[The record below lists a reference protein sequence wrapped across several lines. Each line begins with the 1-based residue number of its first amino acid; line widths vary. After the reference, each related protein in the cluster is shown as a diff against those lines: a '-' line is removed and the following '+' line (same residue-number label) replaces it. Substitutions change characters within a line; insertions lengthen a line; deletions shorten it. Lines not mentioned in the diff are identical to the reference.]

1 MTASHP
7 SIQRLRRMANLLDS
21 AVTIPLIRKKVGLDP
36 LLSLLPGAG
45 DTLGLLLSSY
55 ALWVAFELGLPRI
68 VMMRIVVNIVLDWLI
83 GLIPVVGDVA
93 DIFWKANQMNLQIV
107 EAAYREQLAQG
118 DSAQS
123 KTVTIDV
130 TVEPV

>member
-1 MTASHP
+1 MKPSHP
-7 SIQRLRRMANLLDS
+7 SLERLRHIANLMDS
-21 AVTIPLIRKKVGLDP
+21 AVTIPLLRKKVGLDP
-36 LLSLLPGAG
+36 LLGLLPGGG
-45 DTLGLLLSSY
+45 DALGLLLSSY

-107 EAAYREQLAQG
+107 EAAYREMLAQG
-118 DSAQS
+118 DSAPS

>member
-1 MTASHP
+1 MKASHP
-7 SIQRLRRMANLLDS
+7 SLQRLRHIANLMDS

-36 LLSLLPGAG
+36 LLGLLPGGG
-45 DTLGLLLSSY
+45 DAVALVLSSY

-68 VMMRIVVNIVLDWLI
+68 VIARVGVNIILDLLI

-93 DIFWKANQMNLQIV
+93 DVFWKANQMNLQIL
-107 EAAYREQLAQG
+107 EAAYLELLAQG

-123 KTVTIDV
+123 KTATIDV